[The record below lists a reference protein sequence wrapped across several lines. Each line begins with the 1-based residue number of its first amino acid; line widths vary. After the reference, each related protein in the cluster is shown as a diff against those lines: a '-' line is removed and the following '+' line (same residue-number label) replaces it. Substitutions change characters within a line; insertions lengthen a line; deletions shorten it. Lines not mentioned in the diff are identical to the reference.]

1 MAMKWS
7 NKDYQF
13 DLNSGNSRSSFKEHN
28 KRMREFRRSHA
39 DVAMVNGP
47 RLNEAVLR
55 ERMESLRVSHNMIEV
70 GGSRLPNG
78 TTDWSALVPVLKV
91 ARYKLSQN

>member
-1 MAMKWS
+1 MAMKW
-7 NKDYQF
+7 NGKDYQF
-13 DLNSGNSRSSFKEHN
+13 DPNGRNSRSSFKEHN

-47 RLNEAVLR
+47 RLDETALL
-55 ERMESLRVSHNMIEV
+55 ERMESLQVSRIMMET
-70 GGSRLPNG
+70 GGSALPND
-78 TTDWSALVPVLKV
+78 TTDQSALVPMWKV